1 MLNNRYKD
9 TFAALQ
15 YPNYRLWFIGQL
27 VSLVGT
33 WMQSTAQGFLIF
45 DLTHSAAFLGYVS
58 FAAGVPTWLLTL
70 YGGLVADRVPR
81 RKLLILT
88 QSTMMVLAAVL
99 AFLSFTHR
107 VQPWHI
113 IVLAAFLG
121 IANAFD
127 APARQS
133 FVAEMVDRK
142 DLTNAIALNA
152 TMFNLGVVVGP
163 AVAGL
168 VYAWL
173 GPSWCFTINAISFIA
188 VITSLSLMKVPA
200 MTVTRKNSPMVELKE
215 GFHAAFSDPTMRL
228 LFAGLFFLGV
238 FGFGLLVLIPAWSV
252 NVLHGDVTTNGL
264 LLSARGAGSLAG
276 GLMIAAIGSRRNRG
290 KIWTIGSFILPFS
303 LVFFGISHLLPI
315 SLFAIMVMGWSLISV
330 VNITNGLIQS
340 NTSDLMRGRV
350 MSYYSLIFM
359 GGQTVGGLLNGLVA
373 SKFNE
378 PVAVFI
384 SAVILGLF
392 AMIVFALKPSFRK
405 ID

>member
-70 YGGLVADRVPR
+70 YGGLIADRVPR
-81 RKLLILT
+81 RKLLIMT
-88 QSTMMVLAAVL
+88 QTTMMVLAAVL

-173 GPSWCFTINAISFIA
+173 GPSWCFTINSISFYCGHYFI
-188 VITSLSLMKVPA
+188 VSHE
-200 MTVTRKNSPMVELKE
+200 SP
-215 GFHAAFSDPTMRL
+215 GHDHHA
-228 LFAGLFFLGV
+228 
-238 FGFGLLVLIPAWSV
+238 
-252 NVLHGDVTTNGL
+252 
-264 LLSARGAGSLAG
+264 
-276 GLMIAAIGSRRNRG
+276 
-290 KIWTIGSFILPFS
+290 
-303 LVFFGISHLLPI
+303 
-315 SLFAIMVMGWSLISV
+315 
-330 VNITNGLIQS
+330 
-340 NTSDLMRGRV
+340 
-350 MSYYSLIFM
+350 
-359 GGQTVGGLLNGLVA
+359 
-373 SKFNE
+373 
-378 PVAVFI
+378 
-384 SAVILGLF
+384 
-392 AMIVFALKPSFRK
+392 
-405 ID
+405 